1 MVLKD
6 DKTQTVHIVELP
18 RYDVS
23 MRLLK
28 TLESD
33 ALSAYNTNE
42 LFDASGMFQ
51 EKALAGSSIHAIL
64 RVIYKLHEH
73 IFTSLWW
80 KVFRVVFYS
89 CLFTFRKNVT

>member
-33 ALSAYNTNE
+33 ALSAFNTNE

-51 EKALAGSSIHAIL
+51 EKSLAGGSIHAIL
-64 RVIYKLHEH
+64 RVIYKLHDH
-73 IFTSLWW
+73 IFTSLGE
-80 KVFRVVFYS
+80 KYLGLFIHV
-89 CLFTFRKNVT
+89 CLLVEKT